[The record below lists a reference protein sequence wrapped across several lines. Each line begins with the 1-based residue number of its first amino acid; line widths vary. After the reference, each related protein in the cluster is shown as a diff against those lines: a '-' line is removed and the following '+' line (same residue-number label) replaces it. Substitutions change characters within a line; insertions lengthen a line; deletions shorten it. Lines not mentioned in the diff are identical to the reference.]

1 MKSLMLN
8 PSAGQVVRKDGW
20 LNNAIKRRFFDNF
33 NQIEFGQITFV
44 DAGQVTVCG
53 AGQATDVRVTIND
66 NRFYTNV
73 ASGGAIGAAESYM
86 QGLWSCESLTEL
98 VQILIRNRKVLD
110 GMGRNAF
117 KKWAYK
123 FLHVLN
129 RDTELGA
136 RKNIAAHY
144 DLGNDLFKTFL
155 DPTMTYSSGF
165 FASQADSMETASIA
179 KLDMICKKLKLS
191 ASDQV
196 IEIGAGW
203 GSFALHA
210 ARNYGCHVTTTTISQ
225 AQYDLAKSR
234 IERAGLE
241 GNITLLLKD
250 YRDLK
255 GTFDKLV
262 SIEMIEAVGLEF
274 LGDYFSKCADLL
286 KPSGNM
292 LIQAI
297 TIADQQF
304 EFSRKNVDFIQR
316 YIFPGGALPSVTA
329 LTATAT
335 EHTDLRLFALEDIT
349 AHYGMTVNRWREQ
362 FSQNIERI
370 KNLGYDNQ
378 FLRMWEYYLCYC
390 EGGFNE
396 RAIGC
401 VHAEFHKPLFS
412 QPLGVEPLSGES
424 SADSVNKLIDNSVDE
439 TRLGSDLPQ
448 NGAFQ

>member
-1 MKSLMLN
+1 
-8 PSAGQVVRKDGW
+8 
-20 LNNAIKRRFFDNF
+20 
-33 NQIEFGQITFV
+33 
-44 DAGQVTVCG
+44 
-53 AGQATDVRVTIND
+53 
-66 NRFYTNV
+66 
-73 ASGGAIGAAESYM
+73 M